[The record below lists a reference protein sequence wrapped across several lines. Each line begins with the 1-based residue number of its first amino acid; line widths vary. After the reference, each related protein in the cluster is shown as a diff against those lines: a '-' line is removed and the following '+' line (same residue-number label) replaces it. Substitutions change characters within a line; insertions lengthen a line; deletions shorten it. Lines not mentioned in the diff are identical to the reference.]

1 MGLRLGDDA
10 PNFTAET
17 TDGTINFH
25 EWLGNGW
32 GILFSHPK
40 DYTPV
45 CTTELGYMAR
55 IKGEFDKRGVK
66 ILAISVDPLDS
77 HRGWMKD
84 INETQNCTVTY
95 PIIADPEKVA
105 NLYDMI
111 HPNSLDSMTVRSVFV
126 IGPDKKIKLMLTY
139 PASCGRNFDELL
151 RVVDSLQLTAKYKV
165 ATPVNWKDGQDCII
179 CAIDKCHEV
188 LRRCRQPFHPLAIFS
203 NRTQE
208 RNNDLCLGHLSLH
221 VRCDDVLD
229 ILICHFCLF
238 ATRIDRHAPG
248 THTGAMFAI
257 WH

>member
-17 TDGTINFH
+17 TEGTINFH
-25 EWLGNGW
+25 EWLGGGW

-77 HRGWMKD
+77 HRGWTKD
-84 INETQNCTVTY
+84 INETQNCTVSY
-95 PIIADPEKVA
+95 PIIADSEKKVA
-105 NLYDMI
+105 DLYDMI
-111 HPNSLDSMTVRSVFV
+111 HQNSLDSMTVRSVFV
-126 IGPDKKIKLMLTY
+126 IGPDKKVKLMLTY

-179 CAIDKCHEV
+179 TPAVNDAEAKTLFPKGFKTIKPY
-188 LRRCRQPFHPLAIFS
+188 LRVTPQP
-203 NRTQE
+203 NK
-208 RNNDLCLGHLSLH
+208 
-221 VRCDDVLD
+221 
-229 ILICHFCLF
+229 
-238 ATRIDRHAPG
+238 
-248 THTGAMFAI
+248 
-257 WH
+257 

>member
-17 TDGTINFH
+17 TDGTVNFH
-25 EWLGNGW
+25 EWLGSGW

-84 INETQNCTVTY
+84 INETQNCTVMC
-95 PIIADPEKVA
+95 PMIAGLGREVV
-105 NLYDMI
+105 NLCFKFD
-111 HPNSLDSMTVRSVFV
+111 PNSLDSMTVRSVFV

-179 CAIDKCHEV
+179 TPAVNDAEAKTLFPKGFKSV
-188 LRRCRQPFHPLAIFS
+188 KPYLRLTPQP
-203 NRTQE
+203 NK
-208 RNNDLCLGHLSLH
+208 
-221 VRCDDVLD
+221 
-229 ILICHFCLF
+229 
-238 ATRIDRHAPG
+238 
-248 THTGAMFAI
+248 
-257 WH
+257 

>member
-1 MGLRLGDDA
+1 
-10 PNFTAET
+10 
-17 TDGTINFH
+17 
-25 EWLGNGW
+25 
-32 GILFSHPK
+32 
-40 DYTPV
+40 
-45 CTTELGYMAR
+45 MAR

-95 PIIADPEKVA
+95 PIIADPEKKVA

-179 CAIDKCHEV
+179 TPAVNDAEAKTLFPKGFKSV
-188 LRRCRQPFHPLAIFS
+188 KPYLRLTPQP
-203 NRTQE
+203 NK
-208 RNNDLCLGHLSLH
+208 
-221 VRCDDVLD
+221 
-229 ILICHFCLF
+229 
-238 ATRIDRHAPG
+238 
-248 THTGAMFAI
+248 
-257 WH
+257 

>member
-25 EWLGNGW
+25 EWLGSGW

-55 IKGEFDKRGVK
+55 IKGDFDKRGVK

-95 PIIADPEKVA
+95 PIIADPEKKVA

-126 IGPDKKIKLMLTY
+126 IGPDKKIKLMMTY
-139 PASCGRNFDELL
+139 PMTTGRNFDEIL
-151 RVVDSLQLTAKYKV
+151 RALDSMQMTARHKV
-165 ATPVNWKDGQDCII
+165 ATPVNWKHGEDVII
-179 CAIDKCHEV
+179 ALTVSDEDAQKRFPGYV
-188 LRRCRQPFHPLAIFS
+188 AKKPYLRVTKQP
-203 NRTQE
+203 Q
-208 RNNDLCLGHLSLH
+208 
-221 VRCDDVLD
+221 
-229 ILICHFCLF
+229 
-238 ATRIDRHAPG
+238 
-248 THTGAMFAI
+248 
-257 WH
+257 